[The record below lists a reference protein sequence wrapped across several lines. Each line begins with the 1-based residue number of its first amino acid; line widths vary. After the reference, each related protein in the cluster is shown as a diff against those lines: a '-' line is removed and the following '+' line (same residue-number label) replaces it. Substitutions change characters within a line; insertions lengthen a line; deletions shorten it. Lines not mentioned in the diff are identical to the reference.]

1 MRVEEGR
8 GAGDAITG
16 YSGMSTSTKYDRAEL
31 STQNFHPEF
40 GYFCPSARMQRKL
53 RSAAIT
59 VVLAGLM
66 LAAGAAVGLQFAP
79 ADDDVRQEA
88 PPILV
93 SRPLDQATVAD
104 AARIADDGVPAMMA
118 QAVPVVGEGAR
129 SQTSCDD
136 LSGSFLA
143 SRCQVGKTGKHLART
158 ARAARSR
165 MAEIS
170 IGRAEAGL
178 DDGPQGSEASRSS
191 PAGEA
196 AAAFATTEA
205 PPGPPAKKPVKIVHK
220 RPPNPEI
227 ATSAPLAAP
236 PTPGFDLFGLFREA
250 PRSGNSVWAM
260 SR

>member
-1 MRVEEGR
+1 M
-8 GAGDAITG
+8 
-16 YSGMSTSTKYDRAEL
+16 STKYDRAEL
-31 STQNFHPEF
+31 SAQNFHPEF

-53 RSAAIT
+53 RSAAMT

-93 SRPLDQATVAD
+93 SRPLDQGAVAD
-104 AARIADDGVPAMMA
+104 AARIADDGMPAMMA
-118 QAVPVVGEGAR
+118 QAAPVAGEGSR
-129 SQTSCDD
+129 PQTSCDD

-143 SRCQVGKTGKHLART
+143 SRCQLGKTGKHLART

-165 MAEIS
+165 MAEIPT
-170 IGRAEAGL
+170 GRAEAGL
-178 DDGPQGSEASRSS
+178 DDGPQGSGASRSS

-196 AAAFATTEA
+196 AAAFATPEA
-205 PPGPPAKKPVKIVHK
+205 PPRPPAAPVKKPVKIAHK
-220 RPPNPEI
+220 PPPNPEI
-227 ATSAPLAAP
+227 ATSAPSAAP

-250 PRSGNSVWAM
+250 PRTGNSLWAM